1 MTYRWAVV
9 LIVLAIAGAFGLK
22 TADPLAR
29 SLAPRTGLRA
39 LRVPPEFTVELAAG
53 SDLLSYGMMGTV
65 DSRGRLFVCVSSGNN
80 VKTDQ
85 MQANPEY
92 SIRMLEDLNGD
103 GVFDKATTYATKLTQ
118 PAGAVWLDGSLY
130 VAAPPDLLRFTDADG
145 DGVAEKREVVVT
157 GWNLSANAASLH
169 GPILGPDGWLYLTDG
184 RHGYKIKSKEGK
196 LHEGKASRIWRVRPD
211 GSGLEWFSGGGFDN
225 PVEVVFSTGG
235 EMIGTM
241 TYFTD
246 PKDGM
251 RDALLHFVEGGVYPK
266 WYPVVSEFK
275 RTGDLMPVMT
285 KFARIAPSGLVRHS
299 GFGWGPAWQGDLF
312 SAQFNPHRVQRHRVF
327 RSGATFRT
335 EDSDFLTSADPDFH
349 PTDVFEDAD
358 GSLLVIDTGAW
369 FLHGCPLSRVSKPE
383 VKGAVYRIRRKD
395 APRVDD
401 PLGKAVSWEAVK
413 PAAML
418 EDARPRV
425 RDEALRRL
433 VAAGGAS
440 VPPLI
445 KVLETS
451 ESSTVRAAAVFGLYR
466 IGTPAALAG
475 VRAAFQDRD
484 PDVRI
489 AAARSAGMARDHAA
503 YDGLCSLARTG
514 EYAVRRQAAAA
525 LGQLGDAR
533 ASAVLVASAADVKD
547 RFLEHSIVYSLILL
561 GNAAPLTQ
569 ALASGPPLV
578 RKAALIAL
586 DQMDRGPLRGEQVT
600 PLVTHPDRDLA
611 SAALWVVAHRPQ
623 WAPGVAGYLETR
635 LRAASWPAGDME
647 PVRSALAGLEADPS
661 IRRMMATVL
670 GDAATPPGSRFLLMD
685 VMEQSATKELPA
697 DWVYAVGRQLS
708 SGDEAVRRKAAGLIR
723 SRGIATLDALLDR
736 VASDPKETPSVRLAA
751 LGALVTRK
759 PALDGEPAAFLVS
772 RLDGSVDAGQRMAA
786 AQILARATLP
796 DDRLLAVA
804 RQAEARPDP
813 IILTYV
819 IETLKRSSSPAVRES
834 LQPILRRIEAAT
846 REREARLQRLAPR
859 VESGGD
865 IGRGRMVFYGE
876 KAGCSGCHAV
886 GKEGGRIGPDLTAIG
901 SIRSPHDLLEAILFP
916 AASFVP
922 GYEVYRVV
930 TAAEAFTGVIGE
942 ENPATVVLLTG
953 PNERVRVP
961 RDRIQSIEPAT
972 VSIMPDGLE
981 DTLTSGE
988 LADLMAFLEAQK
1000 TRSPLT
1006 DPK

>member
-1 MTYRWAVV
+1 MNYRWAVV
-9 LIVLAIAGAFGLK
+9 LIVLAIAGAVGLK
-22 TADPLAR
+22 RMDPLAR
-29 SLAPRTGLRA
+29 SLAPRTGLTA
-39 LRVPPEFTVELAAG
+39 LRVPPEFTVEVAAG
-53 SDLLSYGMMGTV
+53 PQLASYGMMGTV

-85 MQANPEY
+85 MKANPEY

-103 GVFDKATTYATKLTQ
+103 GVFDKATTFATRLTQ

-184 RHGYKIKSKEGK
+184 RHGYKIQSKEGK

-225 PVEVVFSTGG
+225 PVEVVFTTGG

-251 RDALLHFVEGGVYPK
+251 RDALMHFVEGGVYPK
-266 WYPVVSEFK
+266 WFPVVSEFK

-285 KFARIAPSGLVRHS
+285 KFARIAPSGLARHS
-299 GFGWGPAWQGDLF
+299 GFTWGEGYQGDLF
-312 SAQFNPHRVQRHRVF
+312 SAQFNPHRVQRHQVF

-335 EDSDFLTSADPDFH
+335 EDSDFLTSSDPDFH

-383 VKGAVYRIRRKD
+383 VKGAIYRIRKKG
-395 APRVDD
+395 APKVDD
-401 PLGKAVSWEAVK
+401 PLGKAVRWDAVK
-413 PAAML
+413 PAALL

-425 RDEALRRL
+425 REEALSRL
-433 VAAGGAS
+433 VAAGDQS
-440 VPPLI
+440 VA
-445 KVLETS
+445 VLNSVRETS
-451 ESSTVRAAAVFGLYR
+451 ERAAVRASAVFGLYR
-466 IGTPAALAG
+466 IGSPAALAG
-475 VRAAFQDRD
+475 VRTAFQDRD

-489 AAARSAGMARDHAA
+489 AAARSAGMARDRAA
-503 YDGLCSLARTG
+503 YDGLCALARSG

-533 ASAVLVASAADVKD
+533 AAAVLVASAADAKD
-547 RFLEHSIVYSLILL
+547 RFLEHSIVYSLIGL
-561 GNAAPLTQ
+561 GNAAPLAQ
-569 ALASGPPLV
+569 ALASGPPPV

-586 DQMDRGPLRGEQVT
+586 DQMDRSPLRREQVT
-600 PLVTHPDRDLA
+600 PLVTDPDRDLA
-611 SAALWVVAHRPQ
+611 SAALWVVAHRAE
-623 WAPGVAGYLETR
+623 WAAGVAGYLETR
-635 LRAASWPAGDME
+635 LRAAPSTTEDLE
-647 PVRSALAGLEADPS
+647 PVRSALAGLEGDAS
-661 IRRMMATVL
+661 IRKMMGSVL
-670 GDAATPPGSRFLLMD
+670 GDAAARPDRRLLLME
-685 VMEQSATKELPA
+685 VMERSALKELPA
-697 DWVYAVGRQLS
+697 DWVESIGRQLS
-708 SGDEAVRRKAAGLIR
+708 SSDEAVRRKAAGLVR
-723 SRGIATLDALLDR
+723 SRGIATLDALVER
-736 VASDPKETPSVRLAA
+736 VAADPKETPSVRLAA

-759 PALDGEPAAFLVS
+759 PALAGEPADFLVS
-772 RLDGSVDAGQRMAA
+772 RLEGPVDAGQRMAA

-804 RQAEARPDP
+804 RQAQGKPDP

-819 IETLKRSSSPAVRES
+819 VEALKRSSSPAVQES
-834 LQPILRRIEAAT
+834 LQPILRRIEGAAH
-846 REREARLQRLAPR
+846 EREARLQRLAPR

-886 GKEGGRIGPDLTAIG
+886 GKEGGHIGPDLTAIG

-942 ENPATVVLLTG
+942 ESPATVVLLTG
-953 PNERVRVP
+953 PNERVRVS
-961 RDRIQSIEPAT
+961 RDKIQSMEPAT

-981 DTLTSGE
+981 ETLSPGE

-1000 TRSPLT
+1000 TRSALT